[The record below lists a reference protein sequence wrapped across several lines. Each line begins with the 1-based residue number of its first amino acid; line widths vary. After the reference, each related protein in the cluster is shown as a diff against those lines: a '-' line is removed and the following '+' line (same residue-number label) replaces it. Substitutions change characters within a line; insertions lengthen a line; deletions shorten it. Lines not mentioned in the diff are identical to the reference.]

1 MQDSPCDSDM
11 DCTWRKFKSSYEC
24 WENFSQF
31 SFFSNFGMFFEHF
44 PLQFRD
50 IIFFFRKFSK
60 IQIFK
65 ILNCKQFIYK
75 RDCSTSPS
83 GGNQVDGSPP
93 APSTGAYAFW
103 AHMPSSKSIT
113 WQSNGSDFSKSEHY
127 YCETWILPK
136 VTHGLESSSL
146 ILSLWE
152 AVVSDFDRRVFL
164 KKWNFDF
171 WDIFWNFQ
179 KL

>member
-11 DCTWRKFKSSYEC
+11 DCTRRKFKSSYEC
-24 WENFSQF
+24 WEIFSQF
-31 SFFSNFGMFFEHF
+31 SFFSNFGMFLEHF

-65 ILNCKQFIYK
+65 ILNCKQFIY
-75 RDCSTSPS
+75 
-83 GGNQVDGSPP
+83 V
-93 APSTGAYAFW
+93 
-103 AHMPSSKSIT
+103 
-113 WQSNGSDFSKSEHY
+113 FS
-127 YCETWILPK
+127 
-136 VTHGLESSSL
+136 VSSL

-152 AVVSDFDRRVFL
+152 ALVSEFDRRVFL

-171 WDIFWNFQ
+171 WGIFGIFRSSSGKCKILPAILIWIAHDESSKAHMSAEKIFLNFHFFRTSGCFSNIFHYNFGI
-179 KL
+179 

>member
-11 DCTWRKFKSSYEC
+11 DCTWRKFKISYEC
-24 WENFSQF
+24 WEIFSQF

-60 IQIFK
+60 NQIFR

-75 RDCSTSPS
+75 RDCSTSSP

-93 APSTGAYAFW
+93 AP
-103 AHMPSSKSIT
+103 
-113 WQSNGSDFSKSEHY
+113 
-127 YCETWILPK
+127 
-136 VTHGLESSSL
+136 HGLICRLRNLLPGNRTQAISRNLNIIICFGNSYLCRTCVRS
-146 ILSLWE
+146 IL
-152 AVVSDFDRRVFL
+152 ADP
-164 KKWNFDF
+164 
-171 WDIFWNFQ
+171 
-179 KL
+179 